1 MGTCKCSVWSGLIT
15 ILFFRVRSPS
25 TSGYKTDRRHRSGS
39 GRHRPSTA
47 PSSSGGMTGGG
58 GGKRGR
64 DTGTKVKRK
73 LPKIRR
79 PRSPSHP
86 NYKEDAYNLSTVVMR
101 YVGHPDHYLQVS
113 HSIT

>member
-1 MGTCKCSVWSGLIT
+1 MFFSVG
-15 ILFFRVRSPS
+15 SPS

-113 HSIT
+113 NSIT